1 MAAPAK
7 KKWYHIQWYSD
18 TDTEEERKFIV
29 KLDYLI
35 VPYAVLAYWV
45 KYIDQ
50 SNLNNAYVAGLKED
64 LGFEGNE
71 LVQLQTFYIIGAVTG
86 QIPFFFLL
94 TYIPIHWLIPFLDI
108 TWGIFTLL
116 QYRVTGFAELAAY
129 RFLVGWFEAAF
140 FPVMH
145 YLFGSWYRG
154 DEIARRGGIFYVG
167 LSLGTLTAGLI
178 QAGASAR
185 LDGVRGLEGWRW
197 MYIICAVITI
207 PIGILGFFVIP
218 GTPDQPNRRVLTQH
232 DIDVGE
238 KRLNRA
244 GHQSHGKFKFSD
256 LKSVV
261 FKYQF
266 WAIILVD
273 VLFWNAGIHTS
284 SGSFLLWIKSLG
296 RYSQARVNELG
307 TIAPGLGIFYTLFV
321 CFASDLVLGP
331 AWAIT
336 MAHTWNIIGLI
347 ILVIW
352 KVPESALWFAYATI
366 YASYSMSS
374 VFHGWVNTQLRAAPA
389 ERAFTL
395 VLINAISQSSTAWT
409 PLLVFRTVEAPRFPK
424 GFAFTLGSAILL
436 LVATHALHQYLK
448 HRDPQAEK
456 PTIVDEEASGTFPS
470 EDAKAPVSQA
480 RKDEVSE

>member
-1 MAAPAK
+1 MPDLERK
-7 KKWYHIQWYSD
+7 KKWYHLKWFSD
-18 TDTEEERKFIV
+18 TDTAEERKVII
-29 KLDYLI
+29 KLDALI

-71 LVQLQTFYIIGAVTG
+71 LVQLQTFYLIGAVTG

-94 TYIPIHWLIPFLDI
+94 TYVPIHWLIPFLDVA
-108 TWGIFTLL
+108 WGIFTLL
-116 QYRVTGFAELAAY
+116 QYRVTGYAELAAY

-154 DEIARRGGIFYVG
+154 DEIARRGGVFYVG
-167 LSLGTLTAGLI
+167 LSLGTLTAGFI
-178 QAGASAR
+178 QAGASSR
-185 LDGVRGLEGWRW
+185 LEGVSGLEGWRW
-197 MYIICAVITI
+197 MYIICSLITI
-207 PIGILGFFVIP
+207 PIGILGYFVLP

-238 KRLNRA
+238 NRLKRA
-244 GHQSHGKFKFSD
+244 GHQSHGKFRLRD
-256 LKSVV
+256 LKAVV
-261 FKYQF
+261 FRYQF
-266 WAIILVD
+266 WVIILVD

-284 SGSFLLWIKSLG
+284 SGSFLLWIKSLN
-296 RYSQARVNELG
+296 RYTPAHVNELG

-336 MAHTWNIIGLI
+336 MAHVWNIIGLI

-352 KVPESALWFAYATI
+352 KVPEPAKWFAFSTI

-374 VFHGWVNTQLRAAPA
+374 VFHGWVNTQLRSSPA
-389 ERAFTL
+389 ERSFTL

-409 PLLVFRTVEAPRFPK
+409 PLLVFPTVDAPRYPK

-436 LVATHALHQYLK
+436 LVATHALRLYLK
-448 HRDPQAEK
+448 LLKSNTQRLYLTKKNDP
-456 PTIVDEEASGTFPS
+456 FPWL
-470 EDAKAPVSQA
+470 EI
-480 RKDEVSE
+480 